1 MSAGKHLLLFE
12 YVSHYEM
19 KSFGHVFDTNLTN
32 CILILSFYS
41 GLSTYQQPDTVGPLP
56 NGKNSTLNQSDPLL
70 PMSEPTQSYDER
82 ECSCPREYYQRAEL
96 NTSLFFAD
104 CKRSIDFVLAY
115 RTNPNEAT
123 EAENEEKRRIFQE
136 NLIQQGL
143 EVELSQKDQIYFVKV
158 GCQMQTITVYVVYL
172 IYVYRNI
179 SDPCT
184 TGGAA
189 SLCGDT

>member
-1 MSAGKHLLLFE
+1 MS
-12 YVSHYEM
+12 S
-19 KSFGHVFDTNLTN
+19 SCTNLTS
-32 CILILSFYS
+32 CFLIWSFYS
-41 GLSTYQQPDTVGPLP
+41 GLSTYQLSETVGSLP

-96 NTSLFFAD
+96 NSSLFFAD

-143 EVELSQKDQIYFVKV
+143 EVEFSQKDQIYFVKV
-158 GCQMQTITVYVVYL
+158 ECLTNIYYNC
-172 IYVYRNI
+172 IYVFPI
-179 SDPCT
+179 SIESFQIHAPLEVLRRYAEILKLRMPMKEVCMHFP
-184 TGGAA
+184 
-189 SLCGDT
+189 